1 MSFLDDKVFVQR
13 EKKGRERG
21 MEGWRDGGREREI
34 GREREEGMKERKTE
48 RQGMR
53 ERKRILDEGQT
64 QRDREGYC
72 ECV

>member
-1 MSFLDDKVFVQR
+1 
-13 EKKGRERG
+13 
-21 MEGWRDGGREREI
+21 MEGERE
-34 GREREEGMKERKTE
+34 REREEGLKERKTE
-48 RQGMR
+48 RHGKR

>member
-53 ERKRILDEGQT
+53 EREEEDFRRRTDTARQRGIL
-64 QRDREGYC
+64 
-72 ECV
+72 

>member
-21 MEGWRDGGREREI
+21 MEGERE
-34 GREREEGMKERKTE
+34 REREEGLKERKTE
-48 RQGMR
+48 RQGKRERER